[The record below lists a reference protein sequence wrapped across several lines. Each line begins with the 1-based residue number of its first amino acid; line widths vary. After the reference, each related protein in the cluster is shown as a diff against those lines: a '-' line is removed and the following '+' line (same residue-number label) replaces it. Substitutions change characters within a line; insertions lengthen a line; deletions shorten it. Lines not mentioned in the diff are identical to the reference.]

1 MGLFQ
6 LNLTRTDIIPIV
18 NYAWDRSFARVRT
31 NLKAI
36 RDRGWGPLNQILLS
50 HPEIINGCKNELVTS
65 SESSQDLPNSP
76 NRNIISNDG
85 IVAVTPSPESA
96 PIYEGKDL
104 PIDLKDLNLTDGFA
118 GETLCS
124 ILRKLQRDR

>member
-18 NYAWDRSFARVRT
+18 NYAWDHSFARVRT

-50 HPEIINGCKNELVTS
+50 HPEIINGCKNELIPA
-65 SESSQDLPNSP
+65 PNHP
-76 NRNIISNDG
+76 KIYP
-85 IVAVTPSPESA
+85 IV
-96 PIYEGKDL
+96 PI
-104 PIDLKDLNLTDGFA
+104 
-118 GETLCS
+118 
-124 ILRKLQRDR
+124 